1 MSQPMQQI
9 SLVAQQLRQGASAY
23 AEQRVFTL
31 LLNQDR
37 QEASVWL
44 ARMADMLE
52 AAQQEFAELGA
63 ALARADVRLPVI
75 IDAEFTEVRA

>member
-37 QEASVWL
+37 QEAAVWL